1 MTDKKQPEALRIAAL
16 LEKTGAQG
24 SLRDE
29 AASELR
35 RQYAEIETLRTGYE
49 AARLEIE
56 SLQSQLNAVKQI
68 NAAQFGL
75 LAASIPGSAMRA
87 SHGQAPQQPGVGNSG
102 FDHKTAADFLNGKT
116 VSDEAMRKF
125 VAASR
130 WAHDDRAGL
139 QATLLSVRR
148 ELASRDAE
156 IALLKT
162 ALMNAEEAAPTTQP
176 APAAVAGPSDV
187 EPLHITHGPL
197 MRHAAYLLRSRKPAL
212 PEHESVAKN

>member
-87 SHGQAPQQPGVGNSG
+87 SHGQAPQQPGAGNSG

-148 ELASRDAE
+148 ELASRDAQ

-162 ALMNAEEAAPTTQP
+162 
-176 APAAVAGPSDV
+176 
-187 EPLHITHGPL
+187 H
-197 MRHAAYLLRSRKPAL
+197 
-212 PEHESVAKN
+212 